1 MHEEPQ
7 YDSQT
12 PDPHVPWCSKCQ
24 AHTTSVK
31 RYVEDSSGGG
41 SRRTCCCVCKSYL
54 LRYAPAKIGES
65 ITLCRK
71 AAMVL
76 GSIMLVCVA
85 WVGWTGSGAAVPT
98 IALVLLAPCFLFA
111 IGLYIWFVYLQSRW
125 RSWVKL
131 RGQQSPSKHD

>member
-41 SRRTCCCVCKSYL
+41 YERTCCSRCKSYI
-54 LRYAPAKIGES
+54 LRYGPDES
-65 ITLCRK
+65 GKAINSCRQG
-71 AAMVL
+71 AMVL
-76 GSIMLVCVA
+76 GSIMLVCVVWA
-85 WVGWTGSGAAVPT
+85 GWTRSDSGLY
-98 IALVLLAPCFLFA
+98 IALALAPFFLFA
-111 IGLYIWFVYLQSRW
+111 IGLYIWFLCWQSLW

-131 RGQQSPSKHD
+131 QGQQSPSKHD

>member
-24 AHTTSVK
+24 AHTTSVE
-31 RYVEDSSGGG
+31 RYIENSSGGG
-41 SRRTCCCVCKSYL
+41 YKRTCCSRCKSFL
-54 LRYAPAKIGES
+54 LRYAPAEIGKS
-65 ITLCRK
+65 ITSCRK

-76 GSIMLVCVA
+76 GSIMLVCVVWA
-85 WVGWTGSGAAVPT
+85 GWAGSDIGPS
-98 IALVLLAPCFLFA
+98 IALVLLAPFFLFA
-111 IGLYIWFVYLQSRW
+111 IGLYIWFVYWQSLW

-131 RGQQSPSKHD
+131 QGQQSPSKHD